1 MAPKA
6 IQVTVAIRQ
15 TFSTIGIV
23 MFTSESMSHSTASSL
38 EESDDSGV
46 KRLTYTYTNVPR
58 IPVRERSIVHDG
70 AAVLRII
77 GNPQRALEGEYRTNR
92 KSTGE
97 LSLRYEGARIAEVL

>member
-46 KRLTYTYTNVPR
+46 KRLTNVPR

-77 GNPQRALEGEYRTNR
+77 SNPQRALEGEYRTNR